1 MQLIDSILSIANL
14 KFGIAAIAFLLIVLW
29 SMKVILKIRENIL
42 RARIF
47 KEELKR
53 IENLRE
59 NYKQDI
65 TTFLNSYRA
74 DISTKLAESKA
85 ENGLFIFWSGAE
97 DVYKKFESDTSQINK
112 LPSQEERIAIRSFYT
127 EAKAF
132 LDGILYN
139 NYLLKKYQYLHCK
152 VKTTTATSREVIE
165 VNDVTEQMS
174 TLGTQLQQQH
184 HELLNSLQSARAY
197 F

>member
-14 KFGIAAIAFLLIVLW
+14 KFGISAIAFLLIALW
-29 SMKVILKIRENIL
+29 GMKIIRKIRASSL
-42 RARIF
+42 RSKKS

-97 DVYKKFESDTSQINK
+97 DVYKKFESDTSLINK

-139 NYLLKKYQYLHCK
+139 NYLLKKYQYS
-152 VKTTTATSREVIE
+152 A
-165 VNDVTEQMS
+165 
-174 TLGTQLQQQH
+174 
-184 HELLNSLQSARAY
+184 LQS
-197 F
+197 

>member
-1 MQLIDSILSIANL
+1 MQLIDSIISITNL
-14 KFGIAAIAFLLIVLW
+14 KFGISAIAFLLIALW
-29 SMKVILKIRENIL
+29 GMKIIRKIRASCL
-42 RARIF
+42 RSKKS

-85 ENGLFIFWSGAE
+85 EDGLFIFWSGAE
-97 DVYKKFESDTSQINK
+97 DVYKKFESDTSLINK

-152 VKTTTATSREVIE
+152 VKTTTATSREVKE
-165 VNDVTEQMS
+165 VGDVTEQMS
-174 TLGTQLQQQH
+174 TLGAQLQQQH
-184 HELLNSLQSARAY
+184 HELLSSLQSARAY